1 MEERKSDRRGKKEE
15 VEVSGENA
23 RQEIPGVEREV
34 RGSMRQRKIGRC
46 TQNLT

>member
-1 MEERKSDRRGKKEE
+1 MEGRKSDRRGKKEE

-34 RGSMRQRKIGRC
+34 RGRQRKI
-46 TQNLT
+46 